1 MIIIIFIIIIFII
14 TIIITII
21 IIITINNLLVVTVL
35 QNTANS
41 FRPKKLIKTN
51 YRYSGMEFSKDTF

>member
-14 TIIITII
+14 TIIITI